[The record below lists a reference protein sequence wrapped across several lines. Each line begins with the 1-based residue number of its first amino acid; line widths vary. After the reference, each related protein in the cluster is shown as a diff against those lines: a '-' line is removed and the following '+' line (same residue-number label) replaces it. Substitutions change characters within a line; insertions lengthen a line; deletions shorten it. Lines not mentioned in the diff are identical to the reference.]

1 MTNPSSDS
9 RFVAPGPGRVDDQRR
24 GSATRVAQGY
34 EPDDGP
40 LSPAQVAAVQVVAD
54 EDLPKGAVVRKS
66 SLFPGG

>member
-1 MTNPSSDS
+1 MTNPSSD
-9 RFVAPGPGRVDDQRR
+9 RRHIAPGPAQIDDQRR
-24 GSATRVAQGY
+24 GSAMRVAQDY

-40 LSPAQVAAVQVVAD
+40 LSPAQVATVQVIAD